1 MKKSLMI
8 AAVTALAVAVPAA
21 SAFAADPAK
30 YQRFGAGVV
39 GKAGTEAKPK
49 AVALKIHPFHE
60 YGIKGGATNAGGL
73 NSGATMEV
81 PFSTV
86 FANVYLDKA
95 LVFNMNSFPAC
106 DLQTILDDPDSC
118 DPDSRVDIPS
128 SASGLVRTKGAL
140 PGIYTLFTKLEIKTF
155 IMKSRKPGGPRVLDT
170 LALRVVTPL
179 VTAVIEGKLSNA
191 TGSAKKL
198 YGKVMR
204 FTIPDGL
211 IAPTDALVSQLV
223 DFDSGIKAAYY
234 KGKPGIGLKACPKSK
249 KLNFGYSGEFTIN
262 TTRNA
267 DQKSWKIMNVSPR
280 IDKKVA
286 CK

>member
-1 MKKSLMI
+1 MKKSLFI
-8 AAVTALAVAVPAA
+8 VAATALAVTVPAA
-21 SAFAADPAK
+21 SAFATPAEF
-30 YQRFGAGVV
+30 QRVSVGVV
-39 GKAGTEAKPK
+39 GRAGTDAKPK
-49 AVALKIHPFHE
+49 AVQLNIHPFHV
-60 YGIKGGATNAGGL
+60 YGIKGGATNEGKL
-73 NSGATMEV
+73 NSGATMEA

-95 LVFNMNSFPAC
+95 LVFNTNSFPSC
-106 DLQTILDDPDSC
+106 DLQTVIDDPDSC

-170 LALRVVTPL
+170 LALRVKTPL

-211 IAPTDALVSQLV
+211 IAPTDGLVSQLV

-249 KLNFGYSGEFTIN
+249 KLNFGYNGEYTIN
-262 TTRNA
+262 TTKNA
-267 DQKSWKIMNVSPR
+267 DQKSWKIDQIGKR
-280 IDKKVA
+280 IDKTVP